1 MTQYLRFFE
10 GMKVF
15 PLLGPVDL
23 FGDAATASKYLD
35 LAHSNWATLAVNFG
49 AITCDSCT
57 VILQA
62 SSAATSNASELEIGF
77 QYRLSTAVDT
87 DDTDAGTIT
96 TATSTGVAV
105 TASDDGKVLF
115 VEVDPSAIA
124 AAGGT
129 TSEYRWVR
137 LTLDPGD
144 ATSIIAGVTAFIE
157 TKYPANATIS
167 ST

>member
-1 MTQYLRFFE
+1 MAKLRFFE
-10 GMKVF
+10 GMKVL
-15 PLLGPVDL
+15 PLLAPVDIL
-23 FGDAATASKYLD
+23 SDNPTATKYLD
-35 LAHSNWATLAVNFG
+35 LDNAHWATLAVSFG
-49 AITCDSCT
+49 AITCDTCT

-87 DDTDAGTIT
+87 DDTDAGSIT

-105 TASDDGKVLF
+105 AETEDGKVLF
-115 VEVDPSAIA
+115 VEVDPAA
-124 AAGGT
+124 VMAAGGS

-144 ATSIIAGVTAFIE
+144 ATTVLAGVVAYVE
-157 TKYPANATIS
+157 TRYPTNGTIS